1 MTQPLIEHYAEM
13 ICRQLDRDPF
23 QALPQVQGERITT
36 YGGLV
41 AEILRGLLDVAFE
54 AKLDAALEGK

>member
-1 MTQPLIEHYAEM
+1 MTKVEHYAEL

-41 AEILRGLLDVAFE
+41 ASILKTALADKRE
-54 AKLDAALEGK
+54 DA